1 MSVGQ
6 KYVGQMSSG
15 QMSVSQISVGQMCIG
30 QLSVNLMSASQMA
43 VWQQFVYLMTVGQVV
58 FDQYMWNLNT
68 QPSKKKPLE
77 KHALRLLNFML
88 KRNLTFSKKQKQIK
102 IQHNGE

>member
-6 KYVGQMSSG
+6 KYVGQMSYG
-15 QMSVSQISVGQMCIG
+15 QMSVGQMSAGQMCVGQMS
-30 QLSVNLMSASQMA
+30 LNLMSPGQMA
-43 VWQQFVYLMTVGQVV
+43 ICQKFVCLTTVGQVV

-88 KRNLTFSKKQKQIK
+88 KRNLTFFKKKAK
-102 IQHNGE
+102 TNKNST